1 MDKKMSKKYYWLKLK
16 DDFFERDEI
25 KVIESQKNGP
35 SYINFYLKL
44 LLKSL
49 KSDGTLRFR
58 ETIPYNLEM
67 LSTITNCN
75 VDMVSNA
82 ITTFISLGLMEK
94 WDDGTFY
101 MLEVQNMVGAET
113 SWAAKKREY
122 RNKKKTLSSN
132 CPDNLMTKIRH
143 VRQEIEIDKDKWEE
157 LNEKMIQSTIKKDK
171 QKKRSIELSL
181 QTKKNQILI

>member
-1 MDKKMSKKYYWLKLK
+1 MSKKYYWLKLK

-25 KVIESQKNGP
+25 KVIESQKNGTN
-35 SYINFYLKL
+35 YINFYLKL

-58 ETIPYNLEM
+58 EAIPYNIEM
-67 LSTITNCN
+67 LATITNCN

-82 ITTFISLGLMEK
+82 INTFITLGLMEK

-143 VRQEIEIDKDKWEE
+143 VRQETETEIDKEKWDE
-157 LNEKMIQSTIKKDK
+157 LNEKLLNHTVFKDK

-181 QTKKNQILI
+181 QTKENQVLI

>member
-1 MDKKMSKKYYWLKLK
+1 MSKKYYWLKLK

-49 KSDGTLRFR
+49 KSEGTLRFR
-58 ETIPYNLEM
+58 EAIPYNLEM
-67 LSTITNCN
+67 LATITNCN

-94 WDDGTFY
+94 WDDGTFF
-101 MLEVQNMVGAET
+101 MLEVKNMVGAET
-113 SWAAKKREY
+113 SWAEKKREY
-122 RNKKKTLSSN
+122 RNRKKTLSSN
-132 CPDNLMTKIRH
+132 CPDIFMTKTRH
-143 VRQEIEIDKDKWEE
+143 VRQDIEIDKEKWDE
-157 LNEKMIQSTIKKDK
+157 LNEKLLNHTVIKDK

-181 QTKKNQILI
+181 QTKENQVLI